1 MKKKV
6 LENFKNSLIKWLRE
20 ESNATFSFLD
30 KNEYVADNNVVVIKC
45 ENFTKNTVDVIEV
58 TLENETDWDDKN
70 SYIPLWFNWVIIQ
83 GVNTI
88 YIVLTFSP
96 EYFDIPN
103 YEV

>member
-6 LENFKNSLIKWLRE
+6 LENFKNSLIGCLRE
-20 ESNATFSFLD
+20 ESNATYSFLD

-58 TLENETDWDDKN
+58 TLENETDWN
-70 SYIPLWFNWVIIQ
+70 SYLPLWFNWVIIQ

-88 YIVLTFSP
+88 YIVLQFSP
-96 EYFDIPN
+96 KYFDIPN
-103 YEV
+103 YI